1 MVQLGRYNVRMER
14 GNNVHIGDRIYRG
27 LEADAIRDVL
37 ADVSGQIGR
46 DSLRGFSGF
55 IITVGF
61 VIALAGMA
69 MFFYG
74 LISAMGSSGI
84 SSGAPPVLL
93 QGFAIAFI
101 GVVVGALGQL
111 IRAWERSRR

>member
-1 MVQLGRYNVRMER
+1 M
-14 GNNVHIGDRIYRG
+14 
-27 LEADAIRDVL
+27 
-37 ADVSGQIGR
+37 
-46 DSLRGFSGF
+46 
-55 IITVGF
+55 T
-61 VIALAGMA
+61 